1 MKLNNSIQQPTF
13 SIGDYVDKQIYKKAL
28 IAPNPP
34 TEEMVKKAQFIDK
47 TYIWKHA
54 GVRSGD
60 ERSSK

>member
-1 MKLNNSIQQPTF
+1 MNQNNSTQP
-13 SIGDYVDKQIYKKAL
+13 L
-28 IAPNPP
+28 IFKRPNPP

>member
-1 MKLNNSIQQPTF
+1 MQAQTFESPHQQAILTR
-13 SIGDYVDKQIYKKAL
+13 
-28 IAPNPP
+28 PNPP

-54 GVRSGD
+54 GVRPGD